1 LLQSG
6 FLPPT
11 SARLTLHR
19 FAEISTL
26 FSPTWRIR
34 ERHIIPQAELAL
46 LGELDEALTIVQ
58 RTAPVVASLRAA
70 TLTQEFTD
78 FLEDDLLPKVANDE
92 NRQTVIIEAKQQ
104 LALA

>member
-1 LLQSG
+1 M
-6 FLPPT
+6 
-11 SARLTLHR
+11 
-19 FAEISTL
+19 
-26 FSPTWRIR
+26 
-34 ERHIIPQAELAL
+34 
-46 LGELDEALTIVQ
+46 Q